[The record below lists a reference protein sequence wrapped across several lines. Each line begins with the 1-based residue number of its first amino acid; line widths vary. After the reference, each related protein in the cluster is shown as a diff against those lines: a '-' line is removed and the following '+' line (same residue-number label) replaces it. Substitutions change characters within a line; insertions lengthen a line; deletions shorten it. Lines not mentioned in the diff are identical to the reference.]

1 MPATNIMAKKQVPV
15 TGIILLVVIVVSI
28 IYVAYTKIEDPTIRT
43 IVIIIPLFIAF
54 SALVGLKK
62 EYSIADKIIKEGL
75 VDEYLDKHGL
85 GDRKTF
91 DEFIGELEMRGYTI
105 NPGTKAQLRREIVER
120 FERRKK

>member
-1 MPATNIMAKKQVPV
+1 MAKKQVPV